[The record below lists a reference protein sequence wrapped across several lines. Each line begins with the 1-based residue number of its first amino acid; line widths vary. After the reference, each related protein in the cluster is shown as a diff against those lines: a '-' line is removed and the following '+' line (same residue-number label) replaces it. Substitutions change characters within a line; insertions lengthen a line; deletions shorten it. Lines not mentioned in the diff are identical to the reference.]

1 MNMSTRFRGQD
12 AENNSKGI
20 LFSKVEMN
28 ILRIKYVL
36 SPNLL
41 RAQVQLKQSLLTTAV
56 SSIQGIRNN

>member
-28 ILRIKYVL
+28 ILRINNIPHNSIIKTNSTLPLYRLGFRL
-36 SPNLL
+36 SMSFL
-41 RAQVQLKQSLLTTAV
+41 QIS
-56 SSIQGIRNN
+56 